1 MEGNNEII
9 VAFASKNEAAQAVRV
24 MSAMIIFAAFC
35 LPEKNKRPITKARS
49 KITAAIDTTN
59 TSLSA
64 KPKARIAN
72 SLTAAGTLSMI
83 RFPIE
88 TIGSFTPRKTNPTS
102 CVDARPAPTAS
113 TPSNPDVRG
122 LIEGFISQ
130 G

>member
-1 MEGNNEII
+1 M
-9 VAFASKNEAAQAVRV
+9 AFASKNEAAQAVTV

-35 LPEKNKRPITKARS
+35 FPEKNRRPITKASS
-49 KITAAIDTTN
+49 KITAAIDITN

-72 SLTAAGTLSMI
+72 SFTAAGTLSMI

-88 TIGSFTPRKTNPTS
+88 TIGSFTPRKISPTS

-113 TPSNPDVRG
+113 TPSNPDVRDPIG
-122 LIEGFISQ
+122 LFISQ